1 MSQDIFLTPAGREKL
16 LAELEELTGPKRQA
30 VVEAI
35 REARSHGD
43 LKENAAYH
51 EAKLNQSRLE
61 ARIAEIN
68 HILDIAR
75 PIERPDG
82 AEGAHLGSTV
92 TYVDIETGKET
103 TARLVGQFE
112 ANPREGLLSIE
123 SPVGSALIGKSSGD
137 RVEVE
142 VPAGIRKYEVKSVS
156 YDV

>member
-1 MSQDIFLTPAGREKL
+1 MSHDIFMTPAGREKL
-16 LAELEELTGPKRQA
+16 LAELEELTGPRRRA

-61 ARIAEIN
+61 SRIAEIN

-75 PIERPDG
+75 PVDRPVD

-92 TYVDIETGKET
+92 TYAAEDGKET
-103 TARLVGQFE
+103 TVKLVGQFE

-123 SPVGSALIGKSSGD
+123 SPVGSALIGKTAGD
-137 RVEVE
+137 RIEVE
-142 VPAGIRKYEVKSVS
+142 VPAGIRKYAVKSVT
-156 YDV
+156 YEG